1 MFTRFAIK
9 RLSMVHFRTLEF
21 HNINSEALHIK
32 NGKNITIAD
41 FIIKP
46 CIISDFKVTYL
57 RISFFKCFHSKYD
70 VSTLFWR
77 ESAPFKVELGTRGV
91 VVKGRRVA
99 NRLCT
104 AETAGCLHWWRLAKT
119 SWVGSGLFYQHR
131 RSRLPGR
138 ARAHKPHV
146 HTHAHAP
153 SSKPQRWVGR
163 ACPFSVPPNSLS
175 LTRTHWTKWEM
186 CRWFD
191 GGAAW
196 MPADPKERVFMDWS
210 PSSPEQIWGECERWG
225 GRSCGEDLGV

>member
-1 MFTRFAIK
+1 MTF
-9 RLSMVHFRTLEF
+9 RLYFEENRRPLKWNWARGASL
-21 HNINSEALHIK
+21 
-32 NGKNITIAD
+32 
-41 FIIKP
+41 
-46 CIISDFKVTYL
+46 
-57 RISFFKCFHSKYD
+57 
-70 VSTLFWR
+70 WR
-77 ESAPFKVELGTRGV
+77 EGGLQTASVLLRQRGV
-91 VVKGRRVA
+91 FTGGGLQRPLGWVRGYFI
-99 NRLCT
+99 NT
-104 AETAGCLHWWRLAKT
+104 AALVFLG
-119 SWVGSGLFYQHR
+119 
-131 RSRLPGR
+131 

-163 ACPFSVPPNSLS
+163 ACPFSAPPPNSLS